1 MHHNPDK
8 PAEAK
13 ALVTTVEV
21 ALGSINA
28 DLTPQ
33 DAGEVRTVG
42 FITVKRLRKIE
53 KQMYA
58 APRPNLSPSRR
69 RCAMSEAALTP
80 RGFSNP
86 RARLHGS

>member
-42 FITVKRLRKIE
+42 FITVKRLPK
-53 KQMYA
+53 K
-58 APRPNLSPSRR
+58 SRR
-69 RCAMSEAALTP
+69 RCTP
-80 RGFSNP
+80 RQG
-86 RARLHGS
+86 RT